1 MGGFMNSE
9 HVRLL
14 PLENSDHST
23 QSLSVAYFQHQKL
36 HGHTLREVSNTKEA
50 DAAVVVEMVAV

>member
-1 MGGFMNSE
+1 MNSQ